1 MPRDLRNTKLQD
13 EFFQMTGDLKTISA
27 TLVSDLFAKHKNSP
41 EKYHQ
46 DDIISIGPEQS
57 KFVKPDS
64 ATTVGIYIVNKFILE
79 DLEVLGY
86 VNVVM
91 TNSVWSD
98 IESAVASAM
107 REGLIG
113 FNKVSTFIDKT
124 QYLFGGPL
132 AHIINPSITPA
143 ITTLPPSAAA
153 LLKKLLAE
161 NADAIKKN
169 DPLVSAEIEKKVV
182 DEALR
187 VMRETHDP
195 ALAFFESGAI
205 DPYNNYKTMFVMKG
219 AVQDNTGESQ
229 TGYKIVTS
237 NYNTGI
243 TKEDVPKIA
252 DSLVTSAYSRGVAT
266 QDSGYD
272 GKQLNVIFQNVV
284 LQDLGSDCGT
294 KITMPTLISKRHLYR
309 YIVDSGK
316 LVELSEE
323 NIDKYIGKVCGLRT
337 PLHCHAPSPCYCS
350 VCVGKRPYLVGVH
363 NIGLTFNI
371 ISGATLNASM
381 KKFHDSRV
389 KHYTISDD
397 DLLKYVK

>member
-1 MPRDLRNTKLQD
+1 MPRDLRNTKLQE
-13 EFFQMTGDLKTISA
+13 EFFRMTGNLNTITA
-27 TLVSDLFAKHKNSP
+27 KLVADLFAKHKNSP
-41 EKYHQ
+41 EKFRQ
-46 DDIISIGPEQS
+46 DDIISIGPAQS
-57 KFVKPDS
+57 KFVKADS
-64 ATTVGIYIVNKFILE
+64 ATTIGIYIVNKFILE
-79 DLEVLGY
+79 DIEVLGY

-91 TNSVWSD
+91 TNRVWSD
-98 IESAVASAM
+98 IESSVAAAM

-113 FNKVSTFIDKT
+113 FDKVSKFIDRA

-132 AHIINPSITPA
+132 AHIINPSISPA
-143 ITTLPPSAAA
+143 ITTLPPTAAA
-153 LLKKLLAE
+153 LLKKLLEE
-161 NADAIKKN
+161 NADAIARN
-169 DPLVSAEIEKKVV
+169 DPLVSADIEKRVV

-187 VMRETHDP
+187 VMRATGDP
-195 ALAFFESGAI
+195 SLAFFESGAI

-252 DSLVTSAYSRGVAT
+252 DSLVTSAYARGVAT

-272 GKQLNVIFQNVV
+272 GKRLNVLFQSIV
-284 LQDLGSDCGT
+284 LQDIGSDCGT
-294 KITMPTLISKRHLYR
+294 KITMSTRISKRHLYR
-309 YIVDSGK
+309 YIMEKGQPVQ
-316 LVELSEE
+316 LTEE
-323 NIDKYIGKVCGLRT
+323 NIGKYVDKVCELRT
-337 PLHCHAPSPCYCS
+337 PIHCHAPSPQYCS
-350 VCVGKRPYLVGVH
+350 VCVGERPYRVGVH

-389 KHYTISDD
+389 KHYTITDE
-397 DLLKYVK
+397 DLMKYVK